1 MIQKSK
7 RHGVILPR
15 LIESNLV
22 NPPLTIQDSALAI
35 RRSLVYVYYAHIP
48 GSRKENTHL
57 KAAIVLGAGQT
68 PVYGDFSEP
77 VPSPGENRI
86 AVTAAAI
93 SHVVKSRASGAHYS
107 SSGGFPFVAGI
118 DGVGRLDDGR
128 RVYFILPKAPYG
140 SMAEKTV
147 APSAHCVA
155 LPDGSKT

>member
-1 MIQKSK
+1 M
-7 RHGVILPR
+7 
-15 LIESNLV
+15 
-22 NPPLTIQDSALAI
+22 
-35 RRSLVYVYYAHIP
+35 
-48 GSRKENTHL
+48 

-77 VPSPGENRI
+77 VPSPCEHQI

-107 SSGGFPFVAGI
+107 SSGRFPFVAGI

-140 SMAEKTV
+140 SMAEKTI
-147 APSAHCVA
+147 APSAHCVPA
-155 LPDGSKT
+155 FAG